1 MQAIFSHHL
10 QQLAHNRTRTPS
22 LPGSENVNQ
31 VINILIF
38 HRNDSAGWLK
48 TCMYKHMLIP
58 YLTVAYSLSGPCGC
72 VKRTRTLY
80 LEESSPTVQDISK
93 HQTYDTGTDY
103 RALSNR
109 ASACRL
115 MRNMTFG
122 CLMPII
128 RPHSDR
134 SSEILHPASS
144 YWASWWILFVLGCT
158 IIRFTRVLFPPP
170 SRRRAQWEGVNGALL
185 SHILQVSA
193 RIPTTPLPSK
203 VSLLWEWKHNHI
215 INLHFKWTNYETPGS
230 VNNKKGTHF
239 SCSRTHIKVQLRRHD
254 HEHAIC
260 YSWKW
265 NKLW

>member
-1 MQAIFSHHL
+1 MHESRNIGHCTYSVRDHVRNLSAQLYQQTSQMQAIFSHHL

-22 LPGSENVNQ
+22 LPGSVDVNQ
-31 VINILIF
+31 HFLIF

-48 TCMYKHMLIP
+48 TWMYKHMFYTLSNSGIFSFWA
-58 YLTVAYSLSGPCGC
+58 LWVCEKNAYALSG
-72 VKRTRTLY
+72 RI
-80 LEESSPTVQDISK
+80 ISNCPR
-93 HQTYDTGTDY
+93 HLQACQNYDTGTDY

-134 SSEILHPASS
+134 SSEISHPASS

-203 VSLLWEWKHNHI
+203 VSLLWEWKNNQHN
-215 INLHFKWTNYETPGS
+215 
-230 VNNKKGTHF
+230 
-239 SCSRTHIKVQLRRHD
+239 
-254 HEHAIC
+254 
-260 YSWKW
+260 
-265 NKLW
+265 